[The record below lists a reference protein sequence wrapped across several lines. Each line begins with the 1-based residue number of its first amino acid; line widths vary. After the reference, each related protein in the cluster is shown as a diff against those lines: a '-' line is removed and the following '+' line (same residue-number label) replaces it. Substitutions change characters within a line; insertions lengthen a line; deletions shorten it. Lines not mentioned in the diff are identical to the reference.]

1 MGQLRLKKGLP
12 LRAWGK
18 TPTAKDL
25 IDQLPGPL
33 PDLRPAWISNPT
45 HPYGIKNGLR
55 PASRS
60 RLFFAPTHQQG
71 DRAGNK
77 D

>member
-1 MGQLRLKKGLP
+1 
-12 LRAWGK
+12 
-18 TPTAKDL
+18 L

-60 RLFFAPTHQQG
+60 RLFFAPTHQEG
-71 DRAGNK
+71 NRAGNK